1 MVDKGRDGQQ
11 MREIRRRRLGRA
23 RRAQAARVE
32 QTEAELRRAAWEKRR
47 TKRRLAYMCIALGAI
62 VGFSHVLEHLVDVFE
77 ILPNPTAQDL
87 LLGYP
92 TAGVLIVV
100 GLILLPAEKY

>member
-1 MVDKGRDGQQ
+1 MADKGRDG
-11 MREIRRRRLGRA
+11 REKREVRRRRLGRA

-47 TKRRLAYMCIALGAI
+47 TKRRLAYLLMALGAI
-62 VGFSHVLEHLVDVFE
+62 IGISHILEHLDVLE

-92 TAGVLIVV
+92 TAGLLIVV
-100 GLILLPAEKY
+100 GLILLPAQKY